1 MNILDKYLLKKFLV
15 TYLFVALV
23 IVLIICMIDYTEKID
38 NFRKTHPSGHEIWFD
53 YYFNLIPYWAN
64 YISPLMV
71 FISTVFFTARI
82 AAHTE
87 IVAMLGS
94 GMSFLRIMVPYLMG
108 AVILAVFTFY
118 MVGWVIPRANK
129 VRLSFESKYIEE
141 NFYFSKRNYHFK
153 LAPTQYAYLESYD
166 VSTQTGKKF
175 TLERIVGN
183 QLQEKLVCNQIVWN
197 EKKKKWTI
205 ENYRIRTI
213 DGEHEQISTGAK
225 IDTTLSLSP
234 KDFENDK
241 NQFEALTLTQ
251 LNDYID
257 LLKLRGA
264 DGVETYLLEKYA
276 RFTQPFAI
284 IILTGIGLI
293 VSARKS
299 RRGTGLQIALGFALA
314 FVYLLFFMLSKGVAE
329 SGKINIILAV
339 WLPNIIFATVGV
351 VLYKTLPR

>member
-1 MNILDKYLLKKFLV
+1 
-15 TYLFVALV
+15 
-23 IVLIICMIDYTEKID
+23 
-38 NFRKTHPSGHEIWFD
+38 
-53 YYFNLIPYWAN
+53 
-64 YISPLMV
+64 
-71 FISTVFFTARI
+71 
-82 AAHTE
+82 
-87 IVAMLGS
+87 
-94 GMSFLRIMVPYLMG
+94 
-108 AVILAVFTFY
+108 

-129 VRLSFESKYIEE
+129 VRLGFENKYIEE

-153 LAPTQYAYLESYD
+153 VAPNQYAYLESYD
-166 VSTQTGKKF
+166 LSTQTGKKF
-175 TLERIVGN
+175 TLERIIGN
-183 QLQEKLVCNQIVWN
+183 QLQEKLVSNQIVWN

-205 ENYRIRTI
+205 ENYRIRAI
-213 DGEHEQISTGAK
+213 DGEKEILTTGAK
-225 IDTTLSLSP
+225 LDTTLNLSP

-251 LNDYID
+251 LNDYIE

-264 DGVETYLLEKYA
+264 DGIETYLLEKYA

-284 IILTGIGLI
+284 IILTGIGLV

-329 SGKINIILAV
+329 SGKINTMLAV

>member
-1 MNILDKYLLKKFLV
+1 MNILDKYLLKKFLI

-38 NFRKTHPSGHEIWFD
+38 NFRKTNPSGYQIWFE

-87 IVAMLGS
+87 IVAMLSS
-94 GMSFLRIMVPYLMG
+94 GMSFLRIMVPYLLG
-108 AVILAVFTFY
+108 STILAIFTFY
-118 MVGWVIPRANK
+118 MVGWIIPNANK
-129 VRLSFESKYIEE
+129 ERLSFEHKYIDESY
-141 NFYFSKRNYHFK
+141 YFSKRNFHFK

-166 VSTQTGKKF
+166 NSTETGKKF

-183 QLQEKLVCNQIVWN
+183 QLQEKLVSNQLVWSK
-197 EKKKKWTI
+197 KKKKWTI
-205 ENYRIRTI
+205 QDYRIRKI
-213 DGEHEQISTGAK
+213 DGEKETLTTGSQ
-225 IDTTLSLSP
+225 IDTTLNLSP

-241 NQFEALTLTQ
+241 NQFEAMTLTQ
-251 LNDYID
+251 LNDYIG
-257 LLKLRGA
+257 LLKTRGA
-264 DGVETYLLEKYA
+264 DGIETYLLEKYT

-299 RRGTGLQIALGFALA
+299 RRGIGLQIAMGFALA
-314 FVYLLFFMLSKGVAE
+314 FVYLLFFMLSKGIAE
-329 SGKINIILAV
+329 SGKINTILAV
-339 WLPNIIFATVGV
+339 WLPNIIFSVVGV

>member
-23 IVLIICMIDYTEKID
+23 IVLIICVIDYTEKID
-38 NFRKTHPSGHEIWFD
+38 NFRKTNPSSYQIWFE

-87 IVAMLGS
+87 IVAMLSS

-129 VRLSFESKYIEE
+129 VRLAFENKYIEE

-153 LAPTQYAYLESYD
+153 VAPTQYAYLESYD

-175 TLERIVGN
+175 TLERIIGN
-183 QLQEKLVCNQIVWN
+183 QLQEKLVSNQIVWN

-205 ENYRIRTI
+205 ETYRIRVI
-213 DGEHEQISTGAK
+213 DGEH
-225 IDTTLSLSP
+225 
-234 KDFENDK
+234 
-241 NQFEALTLTQ
+241 EALTLTQ

-329 SGKINIILAV
+329 SGKINTILAV

>member
-1 MNILDKYLLKKFLV
+1 MNILDKYLLKKFLI

-23 IVLIICMIDYTEKID
+23 IVLIICVIDYTEKID
-38 NFRKTHPSGHEIWFD
+38 NFRKTNPTGHQIWFE

-87 IVAMLGS
+87 IVAMLSS

-108 AVILAVFTFY
+108 SVILAIFTFY

-129 VRLSFESKYIEE
+129 ERLKFENKYIDE

-153 LAPTQYAYLESYD
+153 VAPTQYAYLESYD

-183 QLQEKLVCNQIVWN
+183 QLQEKLVSNQIVWN

-205 ENYRIRTI
+205 EGYRIRVI
-213 DGEHEQISTGAK
+213 NGERETLTTGIK
-225 IDTTLSLSP
+225 LDTTLNLSP
-234 KDFENDK
+234 RDFENDK
-241 NQFEALTLTQ
+241 NQYEALTLTQ
-251 LNDYID
+251 LNDYVE

-264 DGVETYLLEKYA
+264 DGVETYLLEKYT

-299 RRGTGLQIALGFALA
+299 RQGSGLQIALGFALA
-314 FVYLLFFMLSKGVAE
+314 FVYLLFFILSKGVAE
-329 SGKINIILAV
+329 SGKINTILAV
-339 WLPNIIFATVGV
+339 WLPNIVFSMVGL